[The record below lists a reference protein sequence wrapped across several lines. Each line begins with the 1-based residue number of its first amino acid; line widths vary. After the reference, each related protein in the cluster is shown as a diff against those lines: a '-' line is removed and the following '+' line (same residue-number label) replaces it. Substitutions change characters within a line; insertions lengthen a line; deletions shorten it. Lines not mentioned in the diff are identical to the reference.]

1 MEDEALADVE
11 VDTTEAEEVAE
22 DETRDVEQQGQTER
36 VSKVPQTTCKET
48 SLSATRNKVTDVNT
62 QKRLRHSRAT

>member
-22 DETRDVEQQGQTER
+22 DETRDVEQQGRTER

-48 SLSATRNKVTDVNT
+48 SLSATRNKVTGVNT
-62 QKRLRHSRAT
+62 QKRLKHSRAT

>member
-1 MEDEALADVE
+1 VEDEALADVE

-22 DETRDVEQQGQTER
+22 DETRDVEQQGRTER

-48 SLSATRNKVTDVNT
+48 FLSATRNKVTGVNT